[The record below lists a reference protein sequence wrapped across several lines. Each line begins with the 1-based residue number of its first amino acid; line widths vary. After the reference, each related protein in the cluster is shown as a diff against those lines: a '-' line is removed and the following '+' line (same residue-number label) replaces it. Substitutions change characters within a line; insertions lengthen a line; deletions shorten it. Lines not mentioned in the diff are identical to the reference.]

1 MGGGPQTLTSLNTP
15 SPPMETRMKIVV
27 LDGATLNPG
36 DLSWDDLARE
46 GQLTVH
52 DRTPP
57 ELVIER
63 IGDAEIIFTNKTV
76 LTREIIAACPRVRFI
91 GLLATGYNVVDIA
104 AAREKGIDVCNIPTY
119 GTQSVAQFAA
129 ALLLELCHRVGRHA
143 DDVRAGNWG
152 KCVDFCY
159 WLNPLTELDGKT
171 LGLIGFGRIGQAFAR
186 IAQALGMKVVVFDKA
201 VNPALESETL
211 KYVTLDELYAT
222 ADVIS
227 LHCPLFDDNKGMINA
242 AAIARMKPGV
252 MLINTSRGP
261 LINEQDLAGALAAG
275 RVAGAA
281 VDVLSGEPAKPDN
294 PLLSA
299 PNCLVTP
306 HIAWATKEARERLMG
321 IAVDNVVAFKK
332 GAPQNVVN

>member
-63 IGDAEIIFTNKTV
+63 IGDAEIIFTNKTL

-261 LINEQDLAGALAAG
+261 LINEQDLADALAAG

-281 VDVLSGEPAKPDN
+281 VDVLSDEPAKPDN

>member
-1 MGGGPQTLTSLNTP
+1 
-15 SPPMETRMKIVV
+15 MKIVV

-261 LINEQDLAGALAAG
+261 LINEQDLADALAAG

>member
-1 MGGGPQTLTSLNTP
+1 
-15 SPPMETRMKIVV
+15 MKIVV

-76 LTREIIAACPRVRFI
+76 LTREIIAACPSVRFI
-91 GLLATGYNVVDIA
+91 GLLATGYNVVDIV

-261 LINEQDLAGALAAG
+261 LINEQDLADALAAG

-281 VDVLSGEPAKPDN
+281 VDVLSDEPAKPDN